1 MKKLRHLLL
10 IAASACGL
18 FAYAQDGMRVES
30 PYALDFETSVSTSGT
45 FSLAKSWTTLGT
57 GSTTFRFDTGKGVDA
72 SKALFCGYQSASTPK
87 YLITPRLTGEAS
99 LMVKNYNAS
108 TSVVFRKVSTN
119 EAGEYVIGDTI
130 PATVDGEP
138 NTSTFV
144 KYAISGLQNERV
156 AIYAHYAYIDNFAAS
171 SAEIDLYKSLKVF
184 KCTTTSPANPDCNAQ
199 GYFTVDISGQIINT
213 GDLEFKPGDTGFS
226 YSIGKYNSS
235 STPHK
240 ILVTEPFD
248 EALAPG
254 DTATVLL
261 SVTLSIADYPSRYRY
276 DLLENFSGTYAAGS
290 WVEPVKYEPVIRL
303 RNSNN
308 YSMTEGDSYEKEF
321 GTFGMIAA
329 DVARTFTIENAG
341 AAPLEA
347 TISVPEGFS
356 VSKSEVSIA
365 AHESETITLTA
376 LSAVPGI
383 YTGNLSISAVGYDAI
398 SRNVPLSVTVRDA
411 AKFFEDFEANADVTS
426 LPKGWFECALAG
438 KWDKTSYTNGA
449 NNFAKNSN
457 STEPSILCTPKLRV
471 EEGEKL
477 SFDAAR
483 RSTST
488 YTTCTVDVYY
498 STDRINWVLANT
510 DVIDI
515 TGTNSGTSATATQSW
530 SNHVLSNIPA
540 GEYYIGFKSGYA
552 AIDNVY
558 GFTRV
563 DVAHD
568 VAEIE
573 AKIPASA
580 MVNNEYTATYK
591 VYNIGDATEEAY
603 TASLVFNGEEVCTI
617 DPADIQPIAA
627 SSNVEY
633 AFSFTPHYVGTYPA
647 YVKLSWA
654 DGYEVVSNTVDVVVG
669 EERATN
675 TYTVGTTTSY
685 GSSPLYLNYY
695 NSVSETL
702 YTAEMLA
709 AAGIKAGDK
718 ISSITYAGFKTS
730 DDHTGHVK
738 LFIANGTDTEFGT
751 IAFTADDAMTLVFE
765 GDHEFKKQGN
775 TDEPVNDYLSLSFS
789 EPFVYTGGSL
799 RVKIQSEAPEY
810 KSVYF
815 ATDSSLKNLCYGG
828 RHDGIKVANLKP
840 SNAAWYFP
848 VTQFGIV
855 LTPATFKGTVVD
867 QNNNPVEGV
876 SVVLTQVP
884 AASEAP
890 KFGLSKA
897 AVARYEGTTNAEG
910 VFEIPVI
917 QSTNTYS
924 VTFSKAGYVTY
935 ETTIS
940 EITEIGNVVLEKETP
955 TAVTDIT
962 VSKALDSNVYT
973 IDGRIVRRNAE
984 SLEGLSQ
991 GIYIFQGKKHI
1002 VK

>member
-18 FAYAQDGMRVES
+18 FAYAQDGVRVES

-57 GSTTFRFDTGKGVDA
+57 GSTSFSFRTSQGVDA
-72 SKALFCGYQSASTPK
+72 STALYCGYQSASTPK

-199 GYFTVDISGQIINT
+199 GYFTVAISGQIINT
-213 GDLEFKPGDTGFS
+213 GDLEFKPGDDGFS
-226 YSIGKYNSS
+226 YSLGKYNSTT
-235 STPHK
+235 TPHN

-248 EALAPG
+248 EVLAPG

-303 RNSNN
+303 RNSNS
-308 YSMTEGDSYEKEF
+308 YLMTEGDSYEKEF

-356 VSKSEVSIA
+356 VSKSEVSIE

-426 LPKGWFECALAG
+426 LPNGWFECALAG

-669 EERATN
+669 EEKATASVVAG
-675 TYTVGTTTSY
+675 VGNGTA
-685 GSSPLYLNYY
+685 SSPLYLNYK

-709 AAGIKAGDK
+709 AAGLKAGDK
-718 ISSITYAGFKTS
+718 IGSLTYQGYNTVG
-730 DDHTGHVK
+730 DVTTNVK
-738 LFIANGTDTEFGT
+738 AFVMNCADTEFGD
-751 IAFTADDAMTLVFE
+751 ADYTADADMTKVFDGE
-765 GDHEFKKQGN
+765 YTFKKQGKSTEQVDMLVIN
-775 TDEPVNDYLSLSFS
+775 FA
-789 EPFVYTGGSL
+789 EPFIYNGGAI
-799 RVKIQSEAPEY
+799 RVKMQSEATAY
-810 KSVYF
+810 KNVYF
-815 ATDSSLKNLCYGG
+815 ATDGTVAQMCYGNK
-828 RHDGIKVANLKP
+828 HDSKKVSELTQL
-840 SNAAWYFP
+840 AASEWKFP

-935 ETTIS
+935 ETTVS

>member
-18 FAYAQDGMRVES
+18 FAYAQDGVRVES

-108 TSVVFRKVSTN
+108 TSVVFLKVSTN

-130 PATVDGEP
+130 HATVDGEP

-199 GYFTVDISGQIINT
+199 GDFTVAISGQIINT
-213 GDLEFKPGDTGFS
+213 GDLEFKPGDDGFS
-226 YSIGKYNSS
+226 YSLGKYNSS
-235 STPHK
+235 STPHN

-488 YTTCTVDVYY
+488 YTT
-498 STDRINWVLANT
+498 
-510 DVIDI
+510 
-515 TGTNSGTSATATQSW
+515 
-530 SNHVLSNIPA
+530 
-540 GEYYIGFKSGYA
+540 
-552 AIDNVY
+552 
-558 GFTRV
+558 
-563 DVAHD
+563 
-568 VAEIE
+568 
-573 AKIPASA
+573 
-580 MVNNEYTATYK
+580 
-591 VYNIGDATEEAY
+591 
-603 TASLVFNGEEVCTI
+603 
-617 DPADIQPIAA
+617 
-627 SSNVEY
+627 
-633 AFSFTPHYVGTYPA
+633 
-647 YVKLSWA
+647 
-654 DGYEVVSNTVDVVVG
+654 
-669 EERATN
+669 
-675 TYTVGTTTSY
+675 
-685 GSSPLYLNYY
+685 
-695 NSVSETL
+695 
-702 YTAEMLA
+702 
-709 AAGIKAGDK
+709 
-718 ISSITYAGFKTS
+718 
-730 DDHTGHVK
+730 
-738 LFIANGTDTEFGT
+738 
-751 IAFTADDAMTLVFE
+751 
-765 GDHEFKKQGN
+765 
-775 TDEPVNDYLSLSFS
+775 
-789 EPFVYTGGSL
+789 
-799 RVKIQSEAPEY
+799 
-810 KSVYF
+810 
-815 ATDSSLKNLCYGG
+815 
-828 RHDGIKVANLKP
+828 
-840 SNAAWYFP
+840 
-848 VTQFGIV
+848 
-855 LTPATFKGTVVD
+855 
-867 QNNNPVEGV
+867 
-876 SVVLTQVP
+876 
-884 AASEAP
+884 
-890 KFGLSKA
+890 
-897 AVARYEGTTNAEG
+897 
-910 VFEIPVI
+910 
-917 QSTNTYS
+917 
-924 VTFSKAGYVTY
+924 
-935 ETTIS
+935 
-940 EITEIGNVVLEKETP
+940 
-955 TAVTDIT
+955 
-962 VSKALDSNVYT
+962 
-973 IDGRIVRRNAE
+973 
-984 SLEGLSQ
+984 
-991 GIYIFQGKKHI
+991 
-1002 VK
+1002 